1 MRPHSPK
8 RQQSTRDL
16 RETRKVLAIR
26 CDGRCEHC
34 GYALPVADD
43 GTPVFSIHHR
53 LSRAQGGGDGPENT
67 LAVYP
72 PHHNVQP
79 GSIHQEPAWSVEN
92 GWIVPRGQDPARTP
106 VMIAGQPSWLT
117 PDGAARP
124 VEGCP
129 DCSRADCGPERCA
142 FVGAE

>member
-1 MRPHSPK
+1 MRHHSPK

-16 RETRKVLAIR
+16 RETRKILAVR

-34 GYALPVADD
+34 GYALPAADD
-43 GTPVFSIHHR
+43 GSPVFSIHHR

-67 LAVYP
+67 IAVYP

-92 GWIVPRGQDPARTP
+92 GWIVERGKDPARTP
-106 VMIAGQPSWLT
+106 IVIGGRDWFLR
-117 PDGAARP
+117 PDGSKVP

-129 DCSRADCGPERCA
+129 ECHSPDCGPERCA